1 MPLSIC
7 LADNYTVLPLHRMK
21 KISKLQALFFALCL
35 SYTAHTHAQPLIPA
49 APELA
54 ATAWLLIDAKTGS
67 VLAEHNADEQL
78 PPASLTKMMTAYI
91 VSEEI
96 LAGRLSE
103 DDQTTVS
110 ENAWKKGGAGS
121 GGSTMFLPPNE
132 PAKIIDLIRGVII
145 QSGNDAS
152 IALAEH
158 IAGSEEVFADVM
170 NQQAQ
175 LLGMDNTHFVNATGL
190 PDTGHITT
198 ARDLATLAKAKIN
211 HHPEHYKIHAEK
223 FFEYNGIRQR
233 NRNQLLWQDASID
246 GLKTGHTSEAGYC
259 LVASGERNGMRLI
272 SVVMGARNEK
282 SRSAESQKLLSW
294 GFRYYVTHK
303 LYSAGDVLQTER
315 LWKANQD
322 TVDLGIAEDMYLTI
336 PRGAEEL
343 LDASLSMEAVLEA
356 PLALGDAV
364 GSVEVTYQGQPILD
378 VPLVVTSEVEPAGLF
393 SRLWDAIL
401 LFFIS
406 LFGKA

>member
-1 MPLSIC
+1 
-7 LADNYTVLPLHRMK
+7 MK
-21 KISKLQALFFALCL
+21 TMFQLRSLFITISVSLGFSFAAPI
-35 SYTAHTHAQPLIPA
+35 YAQPLIPA

-54 ATAWLLIDAKTGS
+54 ATAWLLIDAKTGA

-103 DDQTTVS
+103 EDQTVVS
-110 ENAWKKGGAGS
+110 ENAWRKGGAGS

-132 PAKIIDLIRGVII
+132 SAKVIDLMRGVII

-175 LLGMDNTHFVNATGL
+175 LLGMNDSYFKNATGL
-190 PDTGHITT
+190 PDEGHFTT

-211 HHPEHYKIHAEK
+211 HHPDHYKIHAEK

-259 LVASGERNGMRLI
+259 LVASGERSGMRLI

-282 SRSAESQKLLSW
+282 ARSAESQKLLSW

-303 LYSAGDVLQTER
+303 LYSAGQVLQTER
-315 LWKANQD
+315 LWKANQN
-322 TVDLGIAEDMYLTI
+322 TVDLGIAEDMYMTI
-336 PRGAEEL
+336 PRGAEQL
-343 LDASLSMEAVLEA
+343 LDASLSFGSVLEA
-356 PLALGDAV
+356 PLSLGEKV
-364 GSVEVTYQGQPILD
+364 GSVEVTYQGDPILD
-378 VPLVVTSEVEPAGLF
+378 VPLVVTSEVERAGFF

-401 LFFIS
+401 LFFAG
-406 LFGKA
+406 LFGKS